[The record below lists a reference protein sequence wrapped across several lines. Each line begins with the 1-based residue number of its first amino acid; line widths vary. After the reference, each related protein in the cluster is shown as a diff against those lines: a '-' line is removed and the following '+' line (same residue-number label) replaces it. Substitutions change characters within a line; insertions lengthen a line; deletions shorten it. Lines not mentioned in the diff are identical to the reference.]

1 MKTLE
6 DPSSSN
12 AIKHGLAKPHLW
24 NRLRQ
29 VRKENVPKKR
39 GPRPVQVHKDWI
51 SRLLATACDCSESR
65 WGSLINCL
73 AHLIFSGYKENRT
86 VPEAAREK
94 GGQII
99 TQIAEVSL
107 STHMY
112 TLSNRLRQGKET
124 KRETLLKQVKDV
136 DELMNEEHILACGNC
151 WSHLKKFLL
160 MFDVCSHHRWT
171 HSRHCFDVFI
181 TTSQMVCGESHIPK
195 GMYHMHVRTHTHTHT
210 ILVAVFLSHA
220 CRCIYTP

>member
-1 MKTLE
+1 M
-6 DPSSSN
+6 
-12 AIKHGLAKPHLW
+12 
-24 NRLRQ
+24 
-29 VRKENVPKKR
+29 
-39 GPRPVQVHKDWI
+39 
-51 SRLLATACDCSESR
+51 
-65 WGSLINCL
+65 INCL

-151 WSHLKKFLL
+151 
-160 MFDVCSHHRWT
+160 
-171 HSRHCFDVFI
+171 
-181 TTSQMVCGESHIPK
+181 
-195 GMYHMHVRTHTHTHT
+195 
-210 ILVAVFLSHA
+210 
-220 CRCIYTP
+220 